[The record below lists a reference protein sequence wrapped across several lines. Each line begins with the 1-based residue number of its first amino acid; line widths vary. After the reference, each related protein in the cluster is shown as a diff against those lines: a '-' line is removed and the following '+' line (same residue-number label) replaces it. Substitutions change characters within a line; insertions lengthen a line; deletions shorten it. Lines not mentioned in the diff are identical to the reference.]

1 MDKRSP
7 HRPQPARNVSSPVPL
22 VLKVGLAASLLAN
35 AVLLGLVVAS
45 SRERPTP
52 ERPQPPSADARGAK
66 PAEPTAVTH
75 TAGLG
80 APTRGDPPL
89 AGELRAYAALGT
101 FVAENN
107 HIPSLNWT
115 QPQFAAFVQ
124 GLRSTYEG
132 RGYPVDE
139 EAIKLRDQISTKV
152 QALLQTKQSNPIE
165 DYFRTLREKEGVQK
179 TESGLHYRITEQGAG
194 EKPGPEATVVV
205 SYAGRLPDGKS
216 LPMLVRARVK
226 TPVKDLLPGLAEGVQ
241 LLPPGGKALVY
252 LPPALS
258 FRSGPWPEGIPQG
271 APIIVFLELH
281 EVKGEERE

>member
-1 MDKRSP
+1 MDKRRQN
-7 HRPQPARNVSSPVPL
+7 RPEPTAAVNPPTSMVP
-22 VLKVGLAASLLAN
+22 K
-35 AVLLGLVVAS
+35 VLLGLSLAANAALLFLVV
-45 SRERPTP
+45 RERTTGGA
-52 ERPQPPSADARGAK
+52 RPRAEGPPSAAVAQ
-66 PAEPTAVTH
+66 PTPSRISGSPVAPVTPMANH
-75 TAGLG
+75 NE
-80 APTRGDPPL
+80 PPL
-89 AGELRAYAALGT
+89 ARELRPYASLGT

-107 HIPSLNWT
+107 HIPALNWT
-115 QPQFAAFVQ
+115 EPQFSAFLQ

-139 EAIKLRDQISTKV
+139 EAIKLRDEISSKV
-152 QALLQTKQSNPIE
+152 QAMVQARQTDPIE

-179 TESGLHYRITEQGAG
+179 TDSGLHYRVTEPGNG
-194 EKPGPEATVVV
+194 EKPTADATVVV
-205 SYAGRLPDGKS
+205 SYSGRLPDGRS

-252 LPPALS
+252 LPPSLA

-281 EVKGEERE
+281 DVNPW